1 MEYRNMK
8 KTKSET
14 TKNACSTTV
23 FMVVLNMFTFSESDV
38 FKKSTIISLEN
49 NMIIV
54 RGNFIG
60 QFLK

>member
-1 MEYRNMK
+1 MKYRNMQ

-14 TKNACSTTV
+14 TKSACSTTV
-23 FMVVLNMFTFSESDV
+23 FVVVLIMFTFSERDV
-38 FKKSTIISLEN
+38 FKKSTIILLGN

>member
-1 MEYRNMK
+1 MEYRNTQ

-14 TKNACSTTV
+14 TNSACSTTV
-23 FMVVLNMFTFSESDV
+23 FMAVLNMFTFSESDV
-38 FKKSTIISLEN
+38 FKKSTIILLEN

-60 QFLK
+60 QFLE